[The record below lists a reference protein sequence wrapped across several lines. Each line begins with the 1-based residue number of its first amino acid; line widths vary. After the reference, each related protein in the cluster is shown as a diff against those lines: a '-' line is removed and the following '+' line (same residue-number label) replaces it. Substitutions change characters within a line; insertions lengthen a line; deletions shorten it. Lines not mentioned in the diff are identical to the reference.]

1 MKFGHAIKQQRLLKG
16 RTVEEV
22 SIFVGVGKPYISQ
35 IENLRT
41 IPSPETV
48 VSICK
53 YLALYPKD
61 YLKMVAYEKI
71 TASKLD
77 IMYRYI
83 TATGTCPHD
92 IRCVHWD
99 YGCYYSSECVHEK
112 LEIVQ

>member
-1 MKFGHAIKQQRLLKG
+1 MKFGHAIKQQRLLKAK
-16 RTVEEV
+16 TLADVAE
-22 SIFVGVGKPYISQ
+22 FVGVGKGYLSQ

-41 IPSPETV
+41 TPSPETV
-48 VSICK
+48 VSLCK

-71 TASKLD
+71 DASKVD

-83 TATGTCPHD
+83 TATGTCPND

-112 LEIVQ
+112 LNLG